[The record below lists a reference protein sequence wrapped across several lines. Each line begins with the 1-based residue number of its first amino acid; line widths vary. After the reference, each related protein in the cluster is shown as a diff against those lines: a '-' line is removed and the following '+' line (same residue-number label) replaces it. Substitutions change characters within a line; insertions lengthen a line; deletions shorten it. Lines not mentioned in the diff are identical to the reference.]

1 MASVA
6 PLPGSPLLE
15 TEALV
20 KRFGGLTAV
29 NGVSLSLPAGEI
41 RAIIGPNGAGKS
53 TLVGII
59 CGRLAPSEG
68 RVRYRGRDITAA
80 PPWQRMALGIV
91 YTFQVTSIFKGLTCY
106 ENVALPAQRR
116 LMRGLAHLALPEAR
130 VQEKVDVAL
139 RAVGIEQFAD
149 RRADEL
155 AYGHQRLLELA
166 MALAAEP
173 QLLVLDEPTQG
184 LAEGEIERFCDLV
197 RSISGRATVLI
208 IEHNMPVV
216 LSLAQ
221 RVTVM
226 DAGAV
231 IAEGTPAEVEA
242 HPRVQKAY
250 LGR

>member
-1 MASVA
+1 MV
-6 PLPGSPLLE
+6 
-15 TEALV
+15 
-20 KRFGGLTAV
+20 
-29 NGVSLSLPAGEI
+29 
-41 RAIIGPNGAGKS
+41 
-53 TLVGII
+53 
-59 CGRLAPSEG
+59 
-68 RVRYRGRDITAA
+68 
-80 PPWQRMALGIV
+80 LGIV

-116 LMRGLAHLALPEAR
+116 LMQGTSHLHLPEIKVAKR
-130 VQEKVDVAL
+130 VHAAL
-139 RAVGIEQFAD
+139 AAVGIEALTE

-173 QLLVLDEPTQG
+173 QLLILDEPTQG
-184 LAEGEIERFCDLV
+184 LAEGEIERFCELV
-197 RSISGRATVLI
+197 RSIARRATVLI

-242 HPRVQKAY
+242 HPHVQKAY

>member
-1 MASVA
+1 MAAVA
-6 PLPGSPLLE
+6 PLLE
-15 TEALV
+15 TDALV

-29 NGVSLSLPAGEI
+29 NDVSLSLPPGEI

-53 TLVGII
+53 TLVGLI
-59 CGRLAPSEG
+59 CGRLAPTEG
-68 RVRYRGRDITAA
+68 RVRYRGRDITQA
-80 PPWQRMALGIV
+80 PPWERLMLGIV
-91 YTFQVTSIFKGLTCY
+91 YTFQVTSIFKGLTGY

-116 LMRGLAHLALPEAR
+116 LMRGARHLHLPETEVEDR
-130 VQEKVDVAL
+130 VRAAL
-139 RAVGIEQFAD
+139 DAVGIGELAG

-173 QLLVLDEPTQG
+173 QLLILDEPTQG
-184 LAEGEIERFCDLV
+184 LAEGEIERFCKLV
-197 RSISGRATVLI
+197 RGIARRATVLI

-226 DAGAV
+226 DAGSV
-231 IAEGTPAEVEA
+231 IAEGTPAEIEA
-242 HPRVQKAY
+242 HPQVQKAY